1 MHQLETGTRQI
12 GVIMGENNIV
22 EKRIGVLDGIRAIA
36 IGMVVWFH
44 FWQQTWLTPYI
55 DIPTKYTKFI
65 GITEINLAGW
75 IRYGSLF
82 VDMLILLSAF
92 CNFYPYARSIVL
104 GETWPDT
111 KTFYVKRAARI
122 LPSYYFIL
130 LVDLFCYILPEHKY
144 QDAGFM
150 WKDILT
156 HIFCIAPNWTDT
168 FRFSAFNGVLWTVQI
183 EVIYYLAI
191 PWIAKLFRKWTAA
204 TYGIMILVSVTSTA
218 VILNCFTGRESNYV
232 NNILTF
238 MGVYAN
244 GMLCSIL
251 YVMWKKYVTENK
263 YSQLAGT
270 VISILCIFL
279 MNGIVHKYD
288 GDVDLSVVQLQTR
301 LLQSFLFTLFLFSTA
316 CAGKYYQKIYS
327 NRLMRI
333 FCKFSYNLYLW
344 HQLIAVWLKEK
355 RIPYWSGDTPPNM
368 TGDRIWQWKYQILIL
383 VVSAIVAVAV
393 TYIIEIPSTRRLLER
408 WNQKQK
414 KEKKIA

>member
-1 MHQLETGTRQI
+1 
-12 GVIMGENNIV
+12 
-22 EKRIGVLDGIRAIA
+22 
-36 IGMVVWFH
+36 
-44 FWQQTWLTPYI
+44 
-55 DIPTKYTKFI
+55 
-65 GITEINLAGW
+65 
-75 IRYGSLF
+75 
-82 VDMLILLSAF
+82 
-92 CNFYPYARSIVL
+92 
-104 GETWPDT
+104 
-111 KTFYVKRAARI
+111 
-122 LPSYYFIL
+122 
-130 LVDLFCYILPEHKY
+130 
-144 QDAGFM
+144 
-150 WKDILT
+150 
-156 HIFCIAPNWTDT
+156 
-168 FRFSAFNGVLWTVQI
+168 
-183 EVIYYLAI
+183 
-191 PWIAKLFRKWTAA
+191 
-204 TYGIMILVSVTSTA
+204 
-218 VILNCFTGRESNYV
+218 
-232 NNILTF
+232 

-279 MNGIVHKYD
+279 MNDIVHKYD

-368 TGDRIWQWKYQILIL
+368 TGDRTWQWKYQILIL